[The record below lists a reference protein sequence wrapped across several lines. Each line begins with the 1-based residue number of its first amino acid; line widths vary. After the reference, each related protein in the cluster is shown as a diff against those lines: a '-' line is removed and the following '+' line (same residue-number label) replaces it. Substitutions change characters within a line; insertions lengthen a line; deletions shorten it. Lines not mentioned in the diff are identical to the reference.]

1 MMAALRYRYLG
12 TSYGTSTPVGT
23 TATEM
28 RTSCESAEERRAAQ
42 AVAEEPW
49 IVFGRAR
56 SRGSA
61 AAPAGCLAD
70 AAYQALLGRGAGGA
84 VPIARRLGSRRS
96 PNALHRAGQPRERP
110 VSLPT
115 AGAASLM
122 ATRRQR
128 AKQRQPQ
135 PPEPAADYEHIGV
148 VLRLRPLLRWERR
161 EGFREAVS
169 KYADAA
175 LQVDGPQPKLC
186 RCDKAFDGDTGQRE
200 FFRDSGVVPLI
211 DS

>member
-1 MMAALRYRYLG
+1 
-12 TSYGTSTPVGT
+12 
-23 TATEM
+23 
-28 RTSCESAEERRAAQ
+28 
-42 AVAEEPW
+42 
-49 IVFGRAR
+49 
-56 SRGSA
+56 
-61 AAPAGCLAD
+61 
-70 AAYQALLGRGAGGA
+70 
-84 VPIARRLGSRRS
+84 
-96 PNALHRAGQPRERP
+96 
-110 VSLPT
+110 
-115 AGAASLM
+115 M

-169 KYADAA
+169 KCADAA

-211 DS
+211 DSSLRASEAQHLHMDKRSAGKTYTMVGGDDALGGLVQSRRGRRRRRAETPGTDEDDGLLPRALAHVFASGRIT

>member
-1 MMAALRYRYLG
+1 MLTIIARVSDIAWRAPPTAGMMAALRYRYLG
-12 TSYGTSTPVGT
+12 MCTGTHRASEHYRN
-23 TATEM
+23 AT
-28 RTSCESAEERRAAQ
+28 RAEDPLGGRLKLSRKSRL
-42 AVAEEPW
+42 W

-61 AAPAGCLAD
+61 AAPVRLCRLPVRRG
-70 AAYQALLGRGAGGA
+70 YQALLGRGAGGA

-115 AGAASLM
+115 AGQPRHTKM

-161 EGFREAVS
+161 EGFHCSEEGGKNGRMG
-169 KYADAA
+169 KRY
-175 LQVDGPQPKLC
+175 
-186 RCDKAFDGDTGQRE
+186 FGD
-200 FFRDSGVVPLI
+200 FRGCA
-211 DS
+211 

>member
-1 MMAALRYRYLG
+1 
-12 TSYGTSTPVGT
+12 
-23 TATEM
+23 
-28 RTSCESAEERRAAQ
+28 
-42 AVAEEPW
+42 
-49 IVFGRAR
+49 
-56 SRGSA
+56 
-61 AAPAGCLAD
+61 
-70 AAYQALLGRGAGGA
+70 
-84 VPIARRLGSRRS
+84 
-96 PNALHRAGQPRERP
+96 
-110 VSLPT
+110 
-115 AGAASLM
+115 M

-161 EGFREAVS
+161 EGFREAVA

-211 DS
+211 DSSFEGFRSTASPMTGRAQAGRAPWSAGRRSWWFSPVGARSKTAAGAGGRTRTTLHRPLAHGSPVDALHENKKHV

>member
-1 MMAALRYRYLG
+1 
-12 TSYGTSTPVGT
+12 
-23 TATEM
+23 
-28 RTSCESAEERRAAQ
+28 
-42 AVAEEPW
+42 
-49 IVFGRAR
+49 
-56 SRGSA
+56 
-61 AAPAGCLAD
+61 
-70 AAYQALLGRGAGGA
+70 
-84 VPIARRLGSRRS
+84 
-96 PNALHRAGQPRERP
+96 
-110 VSLPT
+110 
-115 AGAASLM
+115 M

-211 DS
+211 DSSFEGFRSTAFAYGQTGAGKTYTMVGGDDALGGLVQSRRGRSEEPKRRGRTRTTACCREPCACFCESGRIT

>member
-1 MMAALRYRYLG
+1 
-12 TSYGTSTPVGT
+12 
-23 TATEM
+23 
-28 RTSCESAEERRAAQ
+28 
-42 AVAEEPW
+42 
-49 IVFGRAR
+49 
-56 SRGSA
+56 
-61 AAPAGCLAD
+61 
-70 AAYQALLGRGAGGA
+70 
-84 VPIARRLGSRRS
+84 
-96 PNALHRAGQPRERP
+96 
-110 VSLPT
+110 
-115 AGAASLM
+115 M

-211 DS
+211 DSSFEGFRSTAFA